1 MTKKSISLLELAF
14 LILVYLEKHFKLMKK
29 YLATFTFLFSICSF
43 SQPNTEVFLFDLNK
57 ENGVFQLSNFKNI
70 SNNEGY
76 DNQPSFLDNN
86 TILYARS
93 RNGQTDIVKY
103 SISNGEM
110 TWICETEG
118 SEYSPLK
125 IPNQEA
131 LSAIRL
137 DTDGTQ
143 VLRKYDLK
151 NRTSEILV
159 DDIVIGYQIW
169 NNDHILVSSLL
180 EDNGLSLYLTD
191 IKTKENRKIEANV
204 GRSLHSIP
212 NSSTVSFISKEK
224 DSIWEIKSI
233 DPISG
238 TTKHIF
244 KTLPKTEDMCWIS
257 SNIILMGNGDKL
269 YKFQLEKDM
278 DWIEVASLSN
288 YGISNITRLSAN
300 PNGTKLAVVG
310 EDINQKLEPK
320 LENIKWISGNWK
332 GEAFGGH
339 TEENWSEPSGG
350 SMMATFKLIING
362 NVSFYEI
369 EIIREVENT
378 LILQL
383 KHFNNDLKGW
393 ETKDE
398 TVDFPLKEI
407 TKNRIVF
414 EGMSFEKVSENEMNV
429 YVDIKQK
436 DGSIETVKFNYKK

>member
-29 YLATFTFLFSICSF
+29 YLASFTFLFSICSF

-169 NNDHILVSSLL
+169 NNDHILVSSVL

-191 IKTKENRKIEANV
+191 IKTKENRKIEANG
-204 GRSLHSIP
+204 GRSLHSFP
-212 NSSTVSFISKEK
+212 NSRTVSLISKEM

-238 TTKHIF
+238 T
-244 KTLPKTEDMCWIS
+244 
-257 SNIILMGNGDKL
+257 G
-269 YKFQLEKDM
+269 
-278 DWIEVASLSN
+278 
-288 YGISNITRLSAN
+288 
-300 PNGTKLAVVG
+300 
-310 EDINQKLEPK
+310 
-320 LENIKWISGNWK
+320 
-332 GEAFGGH
+332 
-339 TEENWSEPSGG
+339 
-350 SMMATFKLIING
+350 
-362 NVSFYEI
+362 
-369 EIIREVENT
+369 
-378 LILQL
+378 
-383 KHFNNDLKGW
+383 
-393 ETKDE
+393 
-398 TVDFPLKEI
+398 
-407 TKNRIVF
+407 
-414 EGMSFEKVSENEMNV
+414 
-429 YVDIKQK
+429 
-436 DGSIETVKFNYKK
+436 